1 LWKIKRV
8 LFITLLFAAS
18 LFLCWVSVGSCSG
31 NPTYTISESEL
42 ETLQNHLNVLEQN
55 NETLKAILSESDES
69 LTAALDALMK
79 SQQELTT
86 LKIQLE
92 RAKNDALSAQE
103 SLKTANLELERAAE
117 SFRQSEKER
126 DRIENRLRN
135 QRNIWEVLCL
145 VAVGVAVA
153 R

>member
-1 LWKIKRV
+1 M
-8 LFITLLFAAS
+8 
-18 LFLCWVSVGSCSG
+18 
-31 NPTYTISESEL
+31 
-42 ETLQNHLNVLEQN
+42 
-55 NETLKAILSESDES
+55 
-69 LTAALDALMK
+69 TAALDALMK
-79 SQQELTT
+79 SQAELTT

-92 RAKNDALSAQE
+92 RAKSEALSAQE

-126 DRIENRLRN
+126 DKIENRLRN

>member
-1 LWKIKRV
+1 MWTKKQVFMYGLS
-8 LFITLLFAAS
+8 LYFCLSLAFAGICSAS
-18 LFLCWVSVGSCSG
+18 
-31 NPTYTISESEL
+31 PTYTISESEL
-42 ETLQNHLNVLEQN
+42 ATLQSHLNALEQN
-55 NETLKAILSESDES
+55 NETLKMILSESDES

-126 DRIENRLRN
+126 DKIENRLRN
-135 QRNIWEVLCL
+135 QRNIWEVLCF

>member
-1 LWKIKRV
+1 MWTKINLSKAC
-8 LFITLLFAAS
+8 FIAGFLLLSLLCVGTCWAS
-18 LFLCWVSVGSCSG
+18 
-31 NPTYTISESEL
+31 PTYTISESEL
-42 ETLQNHLNVLEQN
+42 ETLQSHLNALEQN
-55 NETLKAILSESDES
+55 NATLKAILGESDES

-103 SLKTANLELERAAE
+103 SLKTANLELEKAAE

-135 QRNIWEVLCL
+135 QRNIWEVLFA

-153 R
+153 K